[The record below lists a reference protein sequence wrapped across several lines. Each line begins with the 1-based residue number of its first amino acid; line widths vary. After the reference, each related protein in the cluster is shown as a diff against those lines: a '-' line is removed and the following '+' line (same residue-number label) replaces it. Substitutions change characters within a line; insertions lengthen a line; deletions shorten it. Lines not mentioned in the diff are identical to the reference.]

1 MEINEQY
8 QKEIKDFQETYQLIE
23 MQYQESLD
31 KIDKENLAYV
41 NLQDKYFLKIDEIE
55 NLNQLVEVKEKE
67 ISILRKQNNNL
78 SKELCELKTNVD
90 ENVFQRTQ
98 VLKEKLYQKEKQ
110 LELVNENQTKS
121 SNNGIHLDDH
131 KLQTTSVTFLI
142 RKSIANPS
150 TVKKPIKQRI
160 SSNRKS
166 SLCSSNLVPLSF
178 QDDTSF
184 HSYSGNISIQEMET
198 NVFV

>member
-1 MEINEQY
+1 M
-8 QKEIKDFQETYQLIE
+8 
-23 MQYQESLD
+23 
-31 KIDKENLAYV
+31 
-41 NLQDKYFLKIDEIE
+41 
-55 NLNQLVEVKEKE
+55 EVKEKE

-131 KLQTTSVTFLI
+131 KL
-142 RKSIANPS
+142 
-150 TVKKPIKQRI
+150 
-160 SSNRKS
+160 
-166 SLCSSNLVPLSF
+166 
-178 QDDTSF
+178 
-184 HSYSGNISIQEMET
+184 
-198 NVFV
+198 